1 MNATAGHQDG
11 PGGIDQRA
19 APADRG
25 ARTSALA
32 GEDLVEDGGGMGC
45 DPGVSFRT
53 VHDPR
58 SHTTHTVISNSS
70 DGAWPITRRLDEQL
84 AT

>member
-1 MNATAGHQDG
+1 MRPDS
-11 PGGIDQRA
+11 PGEQRQ
-19 APADRG
+19 RG
-25 ARTSALA
+25 AVA
-32 GEDLVEDGGGMGC
+32 GI
-45 DPGVSFRT
+45 SFRT

-58 SHTTHTVISNSS
+58 SGITHTVISNSS